1 MRVRL
6 QADADL
12 DQAILFAV
20 IRHEPAIQSA
30 VVAGLANR
38 SDMEV
43 LGIAAAEGRVLVTHD
58 RKTMPLHFA
67 QFISHEMRP
76 GVIIVSKRLPISKV
90 ADDLLL
96 VWGASEAEE
105 WTNRIIHLPL

>member
-20 IRHEPAIQSA
+20 IRHEPAIDFQSA

-38 SDMEV
+38 SDM
-43 LGIAAAEGRVLVTHD
+43 
-58 RKTMPLHFA
+58 
-67 QFISHEMRP
+67 
-76 GVIIVSKRLPISKV
+76 
-90 ADDLLL
+90 